1 MKTTVSAAAGRKG
14 GPAVIDA
21 AKLDHTALNRAI
33 RAHITDGRQ
42 SIAVANVLGQRYIAA
57 GLAAKVELELQGVPG
72 NDLGVFMDG
81 PQITVRSNVQDMT
94 GNTMGNGRIVIHGA
108 SGDLLGYA
116 MRGGEI
122 FVRDDAG
129 YRVGVHMKAY
139 REFLPTLVIGGIGH
153 DYLGE
158 YLAGGII
165 IALNRNNE
173 KIAAHHIGTGMHGGI
188 IYLRGAVEP
197 WQLGR
202 EVGVLPLEAA
212 DTARLQNALTAFGR
226 YFKISTQTIR
236 VSDFVKYAPV
246 SNRPYGNLY
255 AY

>member
-1 MKTTVSAAAGRKG
+1 MKTVT
-14 GPAVIDA
+14 IDA
-21 AKLDHTALNRAI
+21 ARLDHSALNREL
-33 RAHITDGRQ
+33 RALAAEEVERV
-42 SIAVANVLGQRYIAA
+42 SVSNVLGQRYIAA
-57 GLAAKVELELQGVPG
+57 GLPAKIAIDLTGVPG

-81 PQITVRSNVQDMT
+81 PSITVHNNVQDMT
-94 GNTMGNGRIVIHGA
+94 GNTMGGGRIVVHGA

-122 FVRDDAG
+122 IVRDDVG

-139 REFLPTLVIGGIGH
+139 QELCPTLVVGGVGH

-165 IALNRNNE
+165 IVLNRNDE
-173 KIAAHHIGTGMHGGI
+173 KLTAHHIGTGMHGGVI
-188 IYLRGAVEP
+188 LMRGTVEP

-202 EVGVLPLEAA
+202 EVGVSAPTDA
-212 DTARLQNALTAFGR
+212 DRALLARTITAFGKTFSLPVQHLR
-226 YFKISTQTIR
+226 PG
-236 VSDFVKYAPV
+236 DFVRYAPV
-246 SNRPYGNLY
+246 SSRPYGSLY

>member
-1 MKTTVSAAAGRKG
+1 MKAAVLDAAA
-14 GPAVIDA
+14 
-21 AKLDHTALNRAI
+21 LDHSALNREI
-33 RAHITDGRQ
+33 RALIAGGAQ
-42 SIAVANVLGQRYIAA
+42 SISVANVLGQRYIAA

-165 IALNRNNE
+165 IVLNRNDE
-173 KIAAHHIGTGMHGGI
+173 KVAAHHIGTGMHGGV
-188 IYLRGAVEP
+188 IYLRGKIEP

-202 EVGVLPLEAA
+202 EVGVMPLDQD
-212 DTARLQNALTAFGR
+212 DTSRLRETIAAFGK
-226 YFKISTQTIR
+226 YFGIATKAIQPA
-236 VSDFVKYAPV
+236 DFVKYAPV
-246 SNRPYGNLY
+246 SSRPYGNLY